1 MTVDPFNSQ
10 GGFSVGIPP
19 ILVVDNNG
27 NIVSN
32 FLNLSG
38 NVSANKIYSDNYYYA
53 NGQPFIGGGG
63 NANPGGNN
71 TQLQFNNAGNFGGIP
86 NVTWNGSVLSL
97 GSVSALSIS
106 GGTANYFLQTD
117 GNGILSWAEGG
128 TGNGHPAGSN
138 TQVQFNDDGVF
149 GASSNFTF
157 NSSTNILSVTNIN
170 ASANI
175 VANKITATSNVSAN
189 KVYANY
195 FLGDGSNIT
204 NVTALTAQTVTDAA
218 QPNIT
223 SVGNLTSLTVNG
235 NVSATNFKSDYYRY
249 ANGVLIDFAEP
260 GGSNTQVQFNDD
272 GNLNGTTNFTFNKSN
287 NTLSVSGSIISGNA
301 NLGNS
306 VVGNYFIG
314 SGLFLSNLQAANL
327 VGSVPLAAQVSG
339 AAQPN
344 ITSVGSLTSLIV
356 VGNISSFG
364 TISGGD
370 LTATGTVSGPTV
382 SATTTLSATGTV
394 NFTASPNVSLGPVGN
409 LHISGG
415 SNNYV
420 LTTNGNGVLSWS
432 PGGSGS
438 PGGSNTQIQY
448 NDGGAFN
455 GSAALTFNEVSNT
468 FTIAGDL
475 VANSVTIGAGA
486 YKYCTSNVYFATT
499 LTTAK
504 TTLISID
511 ADDVAGIDF
520 TIIATNTANN
530 SRQISKISTV
540 VYQGDLQYNEYSTLF
555 VNNMVGDLSIGYDP
569 GNIFNPASVVLYTE
583 SSHSSLTVYK
593 VQITVYQD

>member
-1 MTVDPFNSQ
+1 MSAEPFNSQ

-38 NVSANKIYSDNYYYA
+38 NVSANKIYANNYYYA
-53 NGQPFIGGGG
+53 NGEPFSGGGGG
-63 NANPGGNN
+63 NGTPGGSN
-71 TQLQFNNAGNFGGIP
+71 TQLQYNNAGNFGGIP
-86 NVTWNGSVLSL
+86 SVTYDGSVLSL
-97 GSVSALSIS
+97 GSVSAISIS
-106 GGTANYFLQTD
+106 GGVANYFLQTD
-117 GNGILSWAEGG
+117 GNGTLSWAEGG
-128 TGNGHPAGSN
+128 TGNGNASGSN
-138 TQVQFNDDGVF
+138 TQVQFNDGGVF
-149 GASSNFTF
+149 GASANFTF
-157 NSSTNILSVTNIN
+157 NSSTNVL
-170 ASANI
+170 
-175 VANKITATSNVSAN
+175 
-189 KVYANY
+189 
-195 FLGDGSNIT
+195 
-204 NVTALTAQTVTDAA
+204 TVT
-218 QPNIT
+218 
-223 SVGNLTSLTVNG
+223 G
-235 NVSATNFKSDYYRY
+235 NVSATNFKSDNYRY

-260 GGSNTQVQFNDD
+260 GGANTQVQFNDD

-364 TISGGD
+364 TISGAD

-420 LTTNGNGVLSWS
+420 LTTDGNGTLSWS

-468 FTIAGDL
+468 FTVAGDV
-475 VANSVTIGAGA
+475 VANSITIGAGA
-486 YKYCTSNVYFATT
+486 YKYSKSNVYFATT
-499 LTTAK
+499 VSTAN
-504 TTLISID
+504 TSLILID
-511 ADDVAGIDF
+511 AEDVAGIDF
-520 TIIATNTANN
+520 TIIATNTSED

-540 VYQGDLQYNEYSTLF
+540 VYNGNLQYNEYSTLF
-555 VNNMVGDLSIGYDP
+555 VNDMVGDLSVGYDA
-569 GNIFNPASVVLYTE
+569 GNILNPPSVVLYTE
-583 SSHSSLTVYK
+583 SNQSSLTTYK
-593 VQITVYQD
+593 VQITVYQE